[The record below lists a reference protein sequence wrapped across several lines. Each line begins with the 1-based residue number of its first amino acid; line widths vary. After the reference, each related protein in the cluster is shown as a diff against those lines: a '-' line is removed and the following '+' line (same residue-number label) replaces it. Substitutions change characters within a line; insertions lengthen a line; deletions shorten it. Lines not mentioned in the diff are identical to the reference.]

1 MSSRGVSGVGI
12 LVIVLAGAVAA
23 IPTPSAWVERFYSRQ
38 VYLVS
43 QNVLTPLSSRVSFAV
58 FDLLVLAV
66 LVGLAGWWFVALR
79 AGRGRR
85 WRAAGRMAFN
95 TLAVVAAIYL
105 IFLLAWGLNYRREP
119 LTAKLDYDHAR
130 ITAQALVDI
139 TIESVEHLNA
149 LYPRARQVGWA
160 TLDDVP
166 VRLGPAFE
174 QVQRRLGTAR
184 IAVPGDPKASLLT
197 PYFRRAGIDGMIN
210 PFSLEILVNETVL
223 PYERPLVVAHEWAHL
238 AGYAD
243 ESEASFIGWLTCLAG
258 DDSSQYSAWLFLMPR
273 LVRHLDE
280 RDRDQ
285 MWELLDSGPIDDL
298 RAIDARLSQA
308 VPVVQRNANRVYDR
322 YLRAHGVGRRHRQLR
337 RGRRPH
343 HRDRA
348 VVGPMTC
355 RPNVMITPA

>member
-1 MSSRGVSGVGI
+1 MSSRRGSGVGI
-12 LVIVLAGAVAA
+12 LVIVLAGAVAV

-66 LVGLAGWWFVALR
+66 LVGLAGWWFAALR

-85 WRAAGRMAFN
+85 WWAAGRMALN
-95 TLAVVAAIYL
+95 TLAVGAAIYL
-105 IFLLAWGLNYRREP
+105 MFLLAWGLNYRREP
-119 LTAKLDYDHAR
+119 LTAKLDYDHER
-130 ITAQALVDI
+130 ITAEALVDI
-139 TIESVEHLNA
+139 TLESVEHLNV
-149 LYPRARQVGWA
+149 LYPRAQQVGWA

-223 PYERPLVVAHEWAHL
+223 PYERPLVVA
-238 AGYAD
+238 
-243 ESEASFIGWLTCLAG
+243 
-258 DDSSQYSAWLFLMPR
+258 
-273 LVRHLDE
+273 
-280 RDRDQ
+280 
-285 MWELLDSGPIDDL
+285 
-298 RAIDARLSQA
+298 ARGCS
-308 VPVVQRNANRVYDR
+308 
-322 YLRAHGVGRRHRQLR
+322 
-337 RGRRPH
+337 
-343 HRDRA
+343 
-348 VVGPMTC
+348 
-355 RPNVMITPA
+355 

>member
-12 LVIVLAGAVAA
+12 LIIVLAGAVAA

-298 RAIDARLSQA
+298 RAIDVRLSQA

-322 YLRAHGVGRRHRQLR
+322 YLRAHGVDAGIASY
-337 RGRRPH
+337 G
-343 HRDRA
+343 A
-348 VVGPMTC
+348 VVDLIIGTG
-355 RPNVMITPA
+355 RWWAQ